1 MNSQSSSCKTL
12 FNIRPEFLIN
22 LFLVIIILSVYW
34 QVRNFEFTRFDDGVY
49 IYENHHIKDG
59 LTFSN
64 IVWAFTSDYAANWH
78 PLTWISH
85 IVDMSL
91 YGMDSG
97 RHHLTNVI
105 LHIINT
111 LLLLYFFNFISR
123 KLWVSGFIA
132 ALFALHPLHV
142 ESVAWVAER
151 KDLLSTLW
159 GVSALISYVRYV
171 KYKEFK
177 WYLFAL
183 FFFIVSLMSKP
194 MLVTLPF
201 ILLLLDYWPLK
212 RFSFYTSNAK
222 NELKAVSIWRLILE
236 KLPFFVLAAGSGI
249 VTVIV
254 QKSGGA
260 VAPLDT
266 FALDLRIGNAMVSY
280 LQYIWKMIWP
290 CGLAV
295 FYPHPGKLPLWQIIG
310 AFLLLMVISVSVF
323 RYGRQRPYLMIGWL
337 WYLIMLIP
345 VIGLVQVG
353 SQAMADRYTYLPLT
367 GLFIIITWGGPELLS
382 HLKHYKAI
390 LSFFAIATICILTFM
405 TWMQVSYWKNDST
418 LFQHAL
424 DVTQNNYLAHNNL
437 GLALA
442 RKGELSEAVL
452 QYSKSLQIKP
462 SQQRVHNNWGITL
475 AKQGKPDEA
484 LTHFNSAL
492 HIDSSFKDAH
502 NNIGFV
508 LANQGKLDKAIHH
521 YNLALRKDPFFIRAH
536 NNLATAL
543 LIQGRTEEA
552 AYHYSEVL
560 RINPHDDIAHK
571 NLRQLYDKKK

>member
-1 MNSQSSSCKTL
+1 MN
-12 FNIRPEFLIN
+12 
-22 LFLVIIILSVYW
+22 
-34 QVRNFEFTRFDDGVY
+34 
-49 IYENHHIKDG
+49 
-59 LTFSN
+59 
-64 IVWAFTSDYAANWH
+64 
-78 PLTWISH
+78 
-85 IVDMSL
+85 
-91 YGMDSG
+91 SG

-111 LLLLYFFNFISR
+111 LLLFYFFNFISG
-123 KLWVSGFIA
+123 KLWASGFIA

-171 KYKEFK
+171 KYKELE

-183 FFFIVSLMSKP
+183 FFFIASLMSKP

-212 RFSFYTSNAK
+212 RFSFYTSSAK

-310 AFLLLMVISVSVF
+310 AFLLLMVISVSVL

-337 WYLIMLIP
+337 WYLIMLVP

-367 GLFIIITWGGPELLS
+367 GLFIIITWGGHELLS

-437 GLALA
+437 GLAFA
-442 RKGELSEAVL
+442 RKGNLSKAVL
-452 QYSKSLQIKP
+452 QYSKALQIKP
-462 SQQRVHNNWGITL
+462 SH
-475 AKQGKPDEA
+475 KE
-484 LTHFNSAL
+484 
-492 HIDSSFKDAH
+492 AH
-502 NNIGFV
+502 NNCGIALAIQGEPDKAISHFYSAIQIDPLYNEAHNNLGFV
-508 LANQGKLDKAIHH
+508 LANQGKLDEAIQH
-521 YNLALRKDPFFIRAH
+521 YYLALKNNPSSTRIHKNLAK
-536 NNLATAL
+536 AL
-543 LIQGRTEEA
+543 FRQGRTKEA